1 MNYFRIANMKTIAI
15 ELDQWLR
22 RRRRLCI
29 GKQ

>member
-1 MNYFRIANMKTIAI
+1 MKTIAI